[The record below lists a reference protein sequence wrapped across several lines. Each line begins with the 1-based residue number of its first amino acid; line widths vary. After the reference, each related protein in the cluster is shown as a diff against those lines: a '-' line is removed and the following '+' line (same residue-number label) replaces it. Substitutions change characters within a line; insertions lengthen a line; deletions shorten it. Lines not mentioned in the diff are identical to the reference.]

1 MTPLRSATPRNARAS
16 GADPSS
22 APAAAY
28 LVGGDDPSLVSQAA
42 RSLIETL
49 TGERDASLVVEEH
62 GAPSVD
68 DLDIGV
74 VLDACTTPPF
84 LVDRRVVVV
93 REAGRLV
100 ARDAARLVAMLERP
114 VEGVVLVLVAGS
126 GTVPAALVKAVG
138 ALGGLVDTAVGTG
151 RARTTWVAERV
162 TASPVRLD
170 AAARSA
176 VEAHLGED
184 LGRLSGLLDTL
195 AAAYG
200 VGATVGMAELEPF
213 LGEAGSVPP
222 WDLTDAVDQGAT
234 TAALVALH
242 RLLGPGGRAA
252 PELVAVLH
260 RHFSNMLRLDGAPA
274 RSAEDAAQLL
284 GVRSPFVAK
293 KAMAQGQRL
302 GSERLGQAIAL
313 VAEADVDVKGRTALP
328 PELVLEV
335 LVARLAR
342 LARGASAAGQRR

>member
-1 MTPLRSATPRNARAS
+1 MTPPRTSAASRSRPTR
-16 GADPSS
+16 ADPKT
-22 APAAAY
+22 APAPAY
-28 LVGGDDPSLVSQAA
+28 LVTGDDASLVGQAA
-42 RSLIETL
+42 RSLIEEL

-68 DLDIGV
+68 DLDVGV

-100 ARDAARLVAMLERP
+100 ARDATRLLALFENP
-114 VEGVVLVLVAGS
+114 VEGVVLVLVAGG
-126 GTVPAALVKAVG
+126 GTVPAALVKAVS
-138 ALGGLVDTAVGTG
+138 ALGGVVETAVGTG
-151 RARTTWVAERV
+151 RARSTWLAERV
-162 TASPVRLD
+162 SESSVRLD

-176 VEAHLGED
+176 LEAHLGDD
-184 LGRLSGLLDTL
+184 LGRLSGILDTL
-195 AAAYG
+195 ASAYG
-200 VGATVGMAELEPF
+200 PGASIGMTELEPF

-222 WDLTDAVDQGAT
+222 WDLTDAIDGGAT
-234 TAALVALH
+234 APALVALH

-260 RHFSNMLRLDGAPA
+260 RHFSNMLRLDGAGA
-274 RSAEDAAQLL
+274 RSGEDAAQLL

-293 KAMAQGQRL
+293 KALAQGQRL
-302 GSERLGQAIAL
+302 GSARLGQAVTL

-335 LVARLAR
+335 LVARLTR
-342 LARGASAAGQRR
+342 LARGAATADHRR